1 MVWQA
6 KEGIVLE
13 QSTSSQAELEAEVV
27 TWQVID
33 LRQGVKNLPL
43 GFSFNSSHIVRT
55 LKVCSNGHTSMSKG
69 ALCCVSGGNYKTGD
83 DHIYFYRIS

>member
-6 KEGIVLE
+6 KAGIVLE

-27 TWQVID
+27 TWPVID
-33 LRQGVKNLPL
+33 MRQGVKNLSTCRFFKL
-43 GFSFNSSHIVRT
+43 GSYCKNFESS
-55 LKVCSNGHTSMSKG
+55 NDHTSMSEG

>member
-6 KEGIVLE
+6 KAGIVLE

-69 ALCCVSGGNYKTGD
+69 ALCCVSGGKLQNW
-83 DHIYFYRIS
+83 R